1 MLLTLLKNSQSIEIA
16 DLIRQNKE
24 CELKFVWITLYKD
37 GELIRNTIVFNN
49 DDKLIPWF
57 EVRKSTIIGA
67 NWGLFSLQEFNRN
80 DVMGRYLG
88 YKVKQ
93 GYGKGVYS
101 VTNGTFTMD
110 CFSYPEEFTGHGVHL
125 ANDPNWND
133 GENCV
138 VSQFEVNA
146 NIKTDFVLTCDA
158 DIIRVND
165 EIFYSYNYKE
175 E

>member
-1 MLLTLLKNSQSIEIA
+1 MKNSQSIEIA

-57 EVRKSTIIGA
+57 EVRKSTIICA
-67 NWGLFSLQEFNRN
+67 NWGLFLLQEFNRN

-93 GYGKGVYS
+93 GKGKGVYT
-101 VTNGTFTMD
+101 VTNDNRSFTMD
-110 CFSYPEEFTGHGVHL
+110 CSPYPQEFDGHGVHL
-125 ANDPNWND
+125 ANDPNWNRVD
-133 GENCV
+133 EICKKYHLI
-138 VSQFEVNA
+138 VNA
-146 NIKTDFVLTCDA
+146 SVKTDVVLTCDA
-158 DIIRVND
+158 EILKIDD
-165 EIFYSYNYKE
+165 EIFYSYNYKQE
-175 E
+175 